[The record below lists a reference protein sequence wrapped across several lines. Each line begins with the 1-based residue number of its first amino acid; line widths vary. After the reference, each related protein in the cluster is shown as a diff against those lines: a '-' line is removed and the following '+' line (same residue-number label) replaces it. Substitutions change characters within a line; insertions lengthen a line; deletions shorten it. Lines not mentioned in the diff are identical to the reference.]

1 MNDHNDNRI
10 NYNNNINSTDDDEVG
25 DDINDENDIIYI

>member
-10 NYNNNINSTDDDEVG
+10 NNNNNINSTDDDEVG